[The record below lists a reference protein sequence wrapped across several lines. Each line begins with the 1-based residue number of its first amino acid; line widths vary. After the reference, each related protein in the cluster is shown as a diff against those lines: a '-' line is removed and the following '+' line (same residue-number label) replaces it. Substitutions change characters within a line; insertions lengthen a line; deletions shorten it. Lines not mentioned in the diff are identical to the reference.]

1 MNNQVLIYSADWCG
15 DCRRAKS
22 WMTANGVPFDEIDV
36 EQDSTARDRAV
47 ELAGGRKNI
56 PVVVLPG
63 GDVLVEPTN
72 AELADALG
80 LPVA

>member
-1 MNNQVLIYSADWCG
+1 M
-15 DCRRAKS
+15 R
-22 WMTANGVPFDEIDV
+22 ANGVPFTEIDV
-36 EQDSTARDRAV
+36 EHDDAERDRAV

-72 AELADALG
+72 AELANALG
-80 LPVA
+80 LSVAKPWPLTAHSGD